1 MALRVKCFVYLFD
14 TPPDCGCTCVV
25 PGSHRWRFGAG
36 DEYYKGQF
44 SGVRAEDGTPKMTEM
59 PGYQKVSCKVAM
71 SGRATFMRL
80 YVFHY

>member
-1 MALRVKCFVYLFD
+1 
-14 TPPDCGCTCVV
+14 V

-59 PGYQKVSCKVAM
+59 PGYQKVSCKVQ
-71 SGRATFMRL
+71 L
-80 YVFHY
+80 